1 MKKRH
6 FVKLYD
12 NYAPRIYR
20 FIFLKV
26 SSPEDSEDLTSET
39 FFKFWQNIS
48 KSKDNKQRAMN
59 NNKKIDNPRAL
70 LYRIAHNLVI
80 DLYRKKSRKELVLDP
95 SENVL
100 AGIRD
105 KSDLGAKI
113 KIDSDMEGV
122 KKALSQLKDEHQNVI
137 VWRYLDELSTKEISQ
152 ILGKSEGATRVL
164 VHRAMSALK
173 KKL

>member
-1 MKKRH
+1 MRKRQ

-39 FFKFWQNIS
+39 FFKFWQNV
-48 KSKDNKQRAMN
+48 KN
-59 NNKKIDNPRAL
+59 NRQKKKIDNPRAL

-80 DLYRKKSRKELVLDP
+80 DLYRKKSRKEIILNP

-100 AGIRD
+100 AGIKD

-113 KIDSDMEGV
+113 KVDSDMEGV

-164 VHRAMSALK
+164 VHRAMNALK